1 MKKLRQSVL
10 EFLRQS
16 PRTRHEIAELFVN
29 AAGVRLSDQTVH
41 LWIGKNDP
49 RLTCI
54 SVLERIAGMMDSSID
69 ELTTEV

>member
-1 MKKLRQSVL
+1 MKKLHPTAL

-29 AAGVRLSDQTVH
+29 GAGVRLSDQTVH

-54 SVLERIAGMMDSSID
+54 SVLERISGLTEKPIE

>member
-1 MKKLRQSVL
+1 MKKLDSTVL
-10 EFLRQS
+10 EFLRQN
-16 PRTRHEIAELFVN
+16 PRARYEIAELFVN

-49 RLTCI
+49 RLTCV
-54 SVLERIAGMMDSSID
+54 SVLERISGIAGLPIE